1 MRRSI
6 RYVLSAAVGLA
17 AMAVAVVAR
26 DGSVG
31 ILVAIPFVYGATAAL
46 VLDDLAKL
54 RAMRDGDARK
64 LGMVGGGISAGSTIA
79 LLHESIAAGIAGYG
93 LFVFGMALVIADPVM
108 AADPDE
114 R

>member
-17 AMAVAVVAR
+17 ALALAVVAR

-31 ILVAIPFVYGATAAL
+31 ILVAIPFVYGVTAAF
-46 VLDDLAKL
+46 VLDNLAKI
-54 RAMRDGDARK
+54 RAMREDDSQK
-64 LGMVGGGISAGSTIA
+64 LGMIGGGISAGSVTG
-79 LLHESIAAGIAGYG
+79 LLQESIAAGILAYG

-108 AADPDE
+108 AALPDDQ
-114 R
+114 